1 MSYCPRN
8 WPAFLDCFSLL
19 LDFRYRAL
27 LIIRL
32 SSWHHIIGFTDFFLD
47 QLVGL
52 LTCYW
57 SICYLPI
64 PLPIH
69 PSIHPSIAHP
79 FIHLSISFGLH
90 FPSSHLHSHF
100 SLYHKQ
106 SYECVWWYPFVFLC
120 SYICLH
126 MLIYTS
132 IIILDSLF
140 CFFFLSWW
148 PIVSKTYP
156 GSCVNIQSFVSD
168 GCRTVLAATVLSLPS
183 SERPHDS
190 LLPTQTTWR

>member
-1 MSYCPRN
+1 MTPYHWFHRLLS
-8 WPAFLDCFSLL
+8 WPTGWLT
-19 LDFRYRAL
+19 YML
-27 LIIRL
+27 LIYLL
-32 SSWHHIIGFTDFFLD
+32 STYPST
-47 QLVGL
+47 
-52 LTCYW
+52 
-57 SICYLPI
+57 
-64 PLPIH
+64 H
-69 PSIHPSIAHP
+69 PSIHPSIHCP
-79 FIHLSISFGLH
+79 SIHS
-90 FPSSHLHSHF
+90 
-100 SLYHKQ
+100 SLYLIWPPFPKFSPPFSFLPLPQ

-132 IIILDSLF
+132 IIILDSVF

-148 PIVSKTYP
+148 PIVSNTYP